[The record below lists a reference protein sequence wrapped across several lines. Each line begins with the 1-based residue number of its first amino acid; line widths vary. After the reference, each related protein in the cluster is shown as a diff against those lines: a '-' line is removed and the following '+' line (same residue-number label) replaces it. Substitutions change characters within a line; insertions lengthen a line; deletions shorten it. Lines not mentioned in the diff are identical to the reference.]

1 MKEKYGN
8 IQRAAKAEGALWMFP
23 YLQLIGVYP
32 KRAQFLCEG
41 FGSPGFGICSSFL
54 SLGSP
59 SFDLFGLGFGICS
72 SFLSL
77 GSPGFSTSG
86 LSFSICSLGLSLSL
100 SETETALTIR
110 EVEIFA
116 TRY

>member
-41 FGSPGFGICSSFL
+41 ICS
-54 SLGSP
+54 P
-59 SFDLFGLGFGICS
+59 GFGICS